1 MAHRFRTLET
11 EMLADPLVRGYGGM
25 TDIGVA
31 DDINTNSRTAPDKNS
46 ISVAEMWDAT
56 IQSEYEAITP
66 AQKVSYGQMLTVA
79 SGGALDVTPGS
90 KARTDLEGMFAA
102 TGTLTALQALYSGQT
117 FFRWQEIGLS
127 SPVAEGHVADVR
139 RSNP

>member
-11 EMLADPLVRGYGGM
+11 EMLADPLVRDYASM

-31 DDINTNSRTAPDKNS
+31 DDINTNSRTAPDRNS

-56 IQSEYEAITP
+56 IQSEYESRP
-66 AQKVSYGQMLTVA
+66 PNQKTSYDQMLTVA

-90 KARTDLEGMFAA
+90 KAHITNVISMRLPAMELGVHETHH
-102 TGTLTALQALYSGQT
+102 
-117 FFRWQEIGLS
+117 
-127 SPVAEGHVADVR
+127 PVLFGV
-139 RSNP
+139 